1 MIIIAYW
8 ILKSKTSEKGFV
20 CFLILYC
27 IYCSINITVFF
38 SNILLSLHIMTW
50 FLALKTSI
58 SLLIWSKF
66 IEKFFILVLL
76 KKANCSMLSPTD
88 THTFAYSRIHYSSL
102 RDKMIGCHF
111 WKFIS
116 NICILLYEIRHDLLE
131 TKKKYIL
138 KSRTLPSNHLL
149 LYVDNFQCFYCF
161 ITRQCITLPICF
173 KAKQLWFQIKFLT
186 KE

>member
-8 ILKSKTSEKGFV
+8 ILKGKTSHKGFV

-27 IYCSINITVFF
+27 IYCSINITVYF

-66 IEKFFILVLL
+66 IEKIFILVLL
-76 KKANCSMLSPTD
+76 KKANCSMLSHTD

-111 WKFIS
+111 WKFFSS

-131 TKKKYIL
+131 TKKYIL
-138 KSRTLPSNHLL
+138 KSRTLPSNHQSIII
-149 LYVDNFQCFYCF
+149 FSAFYCF

-173 KAKQLWFQIKFLT
+173 KANSCDFK
-186 KE
+186 

>member
-8 ILKSKTSEKGFV
+8 ILKGKTSEKGFV
-20 CFLILYC
+20 WFFLILYC
-27 IYCSINITVFF
+27 IYCLINITVFF

-76 KKANCSMLSPTD
+76 KTANCSMLSHTD

-111 WKFIS
+111 WKF
-116 NICILLYEIRHDLLE
+116 
-131 TKKKYIL
+131 
-138 KSRTLPSNHLL
+138 
-149 LYVDNFQCFYCF
+149 F
-161 ITRQCITLPICF
+161 
-173 KAKQLWFQIKFLT
+173 FQIFVFCCMKYDMT
-186 KE
+186 C

>member
-8 ILKSKTSEKGFV
+8 ILKGKTSEKGFV
-20 CFLILYC
+20 WFFLILYC

-66 IEKFFILVLL
+66 IENFFILVLL
-76 KKANCSMLSPTD
+76 EKANCSMLSHTD

-111 WKFIS
+111 WKFFSS

-131 TKKKYIL
+131 TKKYIL
-138 KSRTLPSNHLL
+138 KSRTLPSNHL
-149 LYVDNFQCFYCF
+149 
-161 ITRQCITLPICF
+161 
-173 KAKQLWFQIKFLT
+173 
-186 KE
+186 

>member
-1 MIIIAYW
+1 MHIEFW
-8 ILKSKTSEKGFV
+8 RVKLLKKGLFV
-20 CFLILYC
+20 FLILYC

-66 IEKFFILVLL
+66 IEKNFILVLL
-76 KKANCSMLSPTD
+76 KKANCSMLSHTD

-111 WKFIS
+111 WKFFFKY
-116 NICILLYEIRHDLLE
+116 LYFVVWNTTWLVRN
-131 TKKKYIL
+131 KKKCIL
-138 KSRTLPSNHLL
+138 KSRTLPSNHL
-149 LYVDNFQCFYCF
+149 
-161 ITRQCITLPICF
+161 
-173 KAKQLWFQIKFLT
+173 
-186 KE
+186 

>member
-8 ILKSKTSEKGFV
+8 ILKGKTSEKGFV

-38 SNILLSLHIMTW
+38 SNILLALHIMTR

-66 IEKFFILVLL
+66 IEKIFILVLL
-76 KKANCSMLSPTD
+76 KKANCSMLSHTD

-111 WKFIS
+111 WKFFFKYLYFVVWNTTWLVRNKKIHFKIKNFTFKS
-116 NICILLYEIRHDLLE
+116 SLIICR
-131 TKKKYIL
+131 
-138 KSRTLPSNHLL
+138 
-149 LYVDNFQCFYCF
+149 
-161 ITRQCITLPICF
+161 
-173 KAKQLWFQIKFLT
+173 
-186 KE
+186 

>member
-8 ILKSKTSEKGFV
+8 ILKGKTSEKGFV
-20 CFLILYC
+20 FLILYC

-58 SLLIWSKF
+58 SLLKWSKF
-66 IEKFFILVLL
+66 IEKIFILVLL
-76 KKANCSMLSPTD
+76 KKANCSMLSHTD

-111 WKFIS
+111 WKFFFKY
-116 NICILLYEIRHDLLE
+116 LYFVVWKTTWLVRN
-131 TKKKYIL
+131 KKKMHFKIKNFTF
-138 KSRTLPSNHLL
+138 KSSL
-149 LYVDNFQCFYCF
+149 
-161 ITRQCITLPICF
+161 IICR
-173 KAKQLWFQIKFLT
+173 
-186 KE
+186 

>member
-8 ILKSKTSEKGFV
+8 ILKGKTSEKGFV
-20 CFLILYC
+20 CFLLILYC

-66 IEKFFILVLL
+66 IENFFILVLL
-76 KKANCSMLSPTD
+76 EKANCSMLSHTD
-88 THTFAYSRIHYSSL
+88 THTFAYSRIHYSLL

-111 WKFIS
+111 WKFFFKY
-116 NICILLYEIRHDLLE
+116 LYFVVWNTTWLVRN
-131 TKKKYIL
+131 KKKMHFKI
-138 KSRTLPSNHLL
+138 K
-149 LYVDNFQCFYCF
+149 NFTFNSSL
-161 ITRQCITLPICF
+161 IICR
-173 KAKQLWFQIKFLT
+173 
-186 KE
+186 

>member
-8 ILKSKTSEKGFV
+8 ILKGKTSEKGFV
-20 CFLILYC
+20 WFFLILYC

-66 IEKFFILVLL
+66 IENFFILVLL
-76 KKANCSMLSPTD
+76 EKANCSMLSHTD
-88 THTFAYSRIHYSSL
+88 THTFAYSRIHYSLL

-131 TKKKYIL
+131 TKKYIL
-138 KSRTLPSNHLL
+138 KSRTLPSNHL
-149 LYVDNFQCFYCF
+149 
-161 ITRQCITLPICF
+161 
-173 KAKQLWFQIKFLT
+173 
-186 KE
+186 

>member
-1 MIIIAYW
+1 MIIIAFW
-8 ILKSKTSEKGFV
+8 ILKGKTSEKGFV
-20 CFLILYC
+20 CFLLILYC

-66 IEKFFILVLL
+66 IENFFILVLL
-76 KKANCSMLSPTD
+76 EKANCSMLSHTD
-88 THTFAYSRIHYSSL
+88 THTFAYSRIHYSLL

-111 WKFIS
+111 WKVIS

-131 TKKKYIL
+131 TKKMHFKIKNFTF
-138 KSRTLPSNHLL
+138 KSSL
-149 LYVDNFQCFYCF
+149 
-161 ITRQCITLPICF
+161 IICR
-173 KAKQLWFQIKFLT
+173 
-186 KE
+186 

>member
-8 ILKSKTSEKGFV
+8 ILKGKTSHKGFV

-27 IYCSINITVFF
+27 IYCSINITVYF

-50 FLALKTSI
+50 FLAIKTSI

-66 IEKFFILVLL
+66 IENFFILVLL
-76 KKANCSMLSPTD
+76 KKANCSMLSHTD

-111 WKFIS
+111 WKFFFKY
-116 NICILLYEIRHDLLE
+116 LYFVVWNTTWLVRN
-131 TKKKYIL
+131 KKKMHFKI
-138 KSRTLPSNHLL
+138 K
-149 LYVDNFQCFYCF
+149 NFTFNSSL
-161 ITRQCITLPICF
+161 IICR
-173 KAKQLWFQIKFLT
+173 
-186 KE
+186 